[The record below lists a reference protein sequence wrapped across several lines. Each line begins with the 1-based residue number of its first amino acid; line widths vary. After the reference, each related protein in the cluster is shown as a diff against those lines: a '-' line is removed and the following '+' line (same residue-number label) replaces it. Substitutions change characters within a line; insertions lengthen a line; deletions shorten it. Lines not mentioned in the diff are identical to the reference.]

1 MKKNILFPMRF
12 IKNILRNRTWFIGIL
27 AVGICLTAC
36 AKHEVTEEPVTSL
49 DTVAESADTEAAII
63 INNPE
68 EDHEP
73 PFISESGIPT
83 ELPVFMG
90 SWKVMGYVDG
100 YFTGIDTR
108 TKKASVEPFLGKEI
122 YFGPDQI
129 VVDRVR
135 YKSDPKYSTDIQPID
150 ASYTYLAGGWSMGE
164 ESQRKFLGNHTSY
177 FVSVETVPDDGKPI
191 YSEVNL
197 FVIDQNTMV
206 ARLNEGGVELKRVGP
221 LLETG
226 DAGEYSRSVYET
238 KFDSMYLGEWVITNR
253 LYENDVDEA
262 PQLIGKHITLANF
275 YVATD
280 KGKYPRWE
288 GGWGQF
294 ERLYEANILP
304 DTERSRY
311 DRGDD
316 RLKELLW
323 DADKDYFTVVKIID
337 RLIEKD
343 DLLGDLII
351 KDKNTMY
358 LYNRY
363 GLFTLQKKGEAQ

>member
-1 MKKNILFPMRF
+1 M
-12 IKNILRNRTWFIGIL
+12 
-27 AVGICLTAC
+27 AAC
-36 AKHEVTEEPVTSL
+36 SGHEVIKEPDATPASVVERDDSK
-49 DTVAESADTEAAII
+49 
-63 INNPE
+63 N
-68 EDHEP
+68 

-100 YFTGIDTR
+100 YSTGSDTKM
-108 TKKASVEPFLGKEI
+108 KKSSVEPLFGKEI

-129 VVDRVR
+129 VVDGVLC
-135 YKSDPKYSTDIQPID
+135 KSDPEYLTDIQPMNVL
-150 ASYTYLAGGWSMGE
+150 YTYLAGGWSIKE
-164 ESQRKFLGNHTSY
+164 ESARKFLGNNSSY
-177 FVSVETVPDDGKPI
+177 FVCVTTVPDAGKPI
-191 YSEVNL
+191 YLEADL

-206 ARLNEGGVELKRVGP
+206 AHLNDGGVELKRVGS
-221 LLETG
+221 LLKSGE
-226 DAGEYSRSVYET
+226 AGEYSRSVYKT
-238 KFDSMYLGEWVITNR
+238 SFDSMYLGEWVITNG
-253 LYENDVDEA
+253 LYEHDADEE
-262 PQLIGKHITLANF
+262 PQLIGKHITLANL
-275 YVATD
+275 YVVTD
-280 KGKYPRWE
+280 KGKYPRREW
-288 GGWGQF
+288 GWGQV